1 MRPIV
6 ARDVM
11 TPHVLSVNENLR
23 LSELAAFLVDHEI
36 TGAVVR
42 DEKGNNVGVVSVTD
56 VTAAASAGGERITRD
71 RSRPDFYVRGW
82 EGDLAEEE
90 LSGLH
95 LEEDGV
101 RARDVMNPEIYS
113 VDADTPVSEVADT
126 MLKGHLHR
134 LLVTENDELVG
145 VISTSD
151 LLGLLVEGRG
161 RGESD

>member
-11 TPHVLSVNENLR
+11 TPQVLSVHENLL
-23 LSELAAFLVDHEI
+23 LSELAAFLVGHEI

-42 DEKGNNVGVVSVTD
+42 DESGKYIGVVSVTD
-56 VTAAASAGGERITRD
+56 VAAAASSGGERITRD

-82 EGDLAEEE
+82 EGSLAEEE
-90 LSGLH
+90 LSSLH
-95 LEEDGV
+95 LEEDGL

-113 VDADTPVSEVADT
+113 VDADTQVSEVAET

-134 LLVTENDELVG
+134 LLVTEGDELVG

-151 LLGLLVEGRG
+151 LLGLLVEDREW
-161 RGESD
+161 GESD

>member
-1 MRPIV
+1 MRSIV

-11 TPHVLSVNENLR
+11 TPEVLTVDENLTI
-23 LSELAAFLVDHEI
+23 SELAKFLMGHEI

-42 DEKGNNVGVVSVTD
+42 DENGTDVGVVSVTD
-56 VTAAASAGGERITRD
+56 VASATSNGGERITRD

-82 EGDLAEEE
+82 EGSVAEEE
-90 LSGLH
+90 LSSLH
-95 LEEDGV
+95 LEEDGLRV
-101 RARDVMNPEIYS
+101 RDVMNPEIYS
-113 VDADTPVSEVADT
+113 VDADTPVSEVAET

-134 LLVTENDELVG
+134 LLVTEGDELVG

-161 RGESD
+161 RGESG